1 MVGCTNQETVKLL
14 LWSLK
19 ICEGRVC
26 LRSASKSW
34 MLLVVV
40 DLSKRWTASG
50 CFRRLKVL
58 VAGLK
63 DFAFLFF
70 FIKSLLLAA
79 PNSVVWILDYDFGF
93 LDSVSIFQNMF
104 PSHVDRFQFG
114 YLCSIFSN
122 SQPWRAFDIS
132 IVLLKADFFGI
143 FFPQKWSSLE

>member
-1 MVGCTNQETVKLL
+1 M
-14 LWSLK
+14 
-19 ICEGRVC
+19 
-26 LRSASKSW
+26 
-34 MLLVVV
+34 
-40 DLSKRWTASG
+40 
-50 CFRRLKVL
+50 
-58 VAGLK
+58 AGLK

-70 FIKSLLLAA
+70 FKIKSLLLAA

-132 IVLLKADFFGI
+132 VVLLKADFFGI